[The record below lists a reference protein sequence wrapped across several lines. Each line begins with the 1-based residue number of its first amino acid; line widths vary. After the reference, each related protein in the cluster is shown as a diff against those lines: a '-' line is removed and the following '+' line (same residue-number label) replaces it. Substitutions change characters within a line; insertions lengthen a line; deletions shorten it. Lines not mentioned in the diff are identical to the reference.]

1 MKQSKVMKER
11 IRRVR
16 VLFSELGYDF
26 LEGELIDD
34 TYSAG
39 IEHGDFQAGL
49 FIDRESKFLEIA
61 FTFSFSAALEEFIRD
76 KLDEIFQ
83 ICYEF
88 GCYTNLQTSRD
99 EISFSLFSKL
109 HYAGMNYFSLKE
121 TVRDLRG
128 AIAAISE
135 VLEIASETP
144 GDGDEY
150 GNP

>member
-16 VLFSELGYDF
+16 ILFTELGYDF

-49 FIDRESKFLEIA
+49 FIDRESKFLELA
-61 FTFSFSAALEEFIRD
+61 YTFSFSPALESFIRER
-76 KLDEIFQ
+76 LDEMFQ

-88 GCYTNLQTSRD
+88 GCYTNIQTSPND
-99 EISFSLFSKL
+99 ISFSLFSKL

-121 TVRDLRG
+121 TVRDFR
-128 AIAAISE
+128 AAISAVTDLIDVQQE
-135 VLEIASETP
+135 LESE
-144 GDGDEY
+144 GDDGSA
-150 GNP
+150 

>member
-16 VLFSELGYDF
+16 VLFTELGYDF

-49 FIDRESKFLEIA
+49 FIDRESKFLELA
-61 FTFSFSAALEEFIRD
+61 YTFSFPPELESFIRER
-76 KLDEIFQ
+76 LDEMFQ
-83 ICYEF
+83 VCYEF
-88 GCYTNLQTSRD
+88 GCYTNIQTSPND
-99 EISFSLFSKL
+99 ISFSLFSKL

-121 TVRDLRG
+121 TVRDFR
-128 AIAAISE
+128 AAISAVTDLIDVQQE
-135 VLEIASETP
+135 LESE
-144 GDGDEY
+144 GDDGSA
-150 GNP
+150 